1 MVDSGLQSFGEVFRA
16 LVIPIHI
23 PAACPRTSLTL
34 TTTSTTTTT
43 LMSQP
48 ACRKEIFEGSSFGGK
63 NCLDIGTVK

>member
-16 LVIPIHI
+16 LVIRIHI

-34 TTTSTTTTT
+34 TTTTT